1 MNGWERWVGA
11 AAVVV
16 VVLFVV
22 HTFAPASI
30 KTQLG
35 IS

>member
-1 MNGWERWVGA
+1 MQWERYLGA
-11 AAVVV
+11 AAVVL
-16 VVLFVV
+16 VVLFIV

-30 KTQLG
+30 KSRLG

>member
-1 MNGWERWVGA
+1 MGGWERWVGA
-11 AAVVV
+11 AAVVI

-30 KTQLG
+30 KGNLG
-35 IS
+35 LQ